1 MHINIYIYIYIYICI
16 YIYIYKHIYTH
27 IIYISCWYLPVTGS
41 KTTMKTP
48 EQCITVH
55 SQVRDN
61 FCQLEA
67 L

>member
-1 MHINIYIYIYIYICI
+1 M